1 MQKILHPIFMF
12 SGVRINNNILEYLN
26 LNSILSE
33 NKKITI
39 NISDSTFIV
48 NEKESTIQEEG
59 LTDELYYISAEDIN
73 KLRKIQKFENFHH
86 NSLDILQA
94 SFNDKRTFDERID
107 YIEDCIQIAK
117 DYLI

>member
-1 MQKILHPIFMF
+1 MQQTLHHIFML

-33 NKKITI
+33 NKKLTI
-39 NISDSTFIV
+39 NISDSTFII

-59 LTDELYYISAEDIN
+59 LEDELYYISAEDIK
-73 KLRKIQKFENFHH
+73 KLRQIQQFENFHH
-86 NSLDILQA
+86 NSLDILKD
-94 SFNDKRTFDERID
+94 SFNDKRTFNERIN